1 MKRKLILLGIMM
13 LFAFGIVACG
23 KAGNVNAD
31 SGVTPSLSEE
41 LTPTEAPGPAESLKN
56 DGETEL
62 TAVPEPTKEAEPTQ
76 TPEPTKEA
84 EPTQTPEPTKE
95 AEPTQTPEPTKEAEP
110 TPSSEPTKEA
120 EPTPSSEPT
129 KEAEPTKAPDPTATP
144 KPTATPIPTPKPGAE
159 VTIHFYAPLIVKDL
173 SEIEAADAMEFLN
186 KMSEYA
192 MEDMGTAT
200 ETAMLSEVASE
211 YFNAAEKS
219 LLKSGTVMESA
230 EACYG
235 EGVSVMCI
243 GWYSEYGRYYST
255 VSSETFAEL
264 GVEKGAELNLYAAY
278 TVMLDGRG
286 VAYTPCILDV
296 NVQMGFLNPTM
307 KYMMAM
313 PIWERVVLPE
323 LDGYTMEWV
332 DNGVIMSPTKIRI
345 FDGKI
350 NRYTLVVKPK

>member
-1 MKRKLILLGIMM
+1 MRRNHFLFLTILM
-13 LFAFGIVACG
+13 LFALCSMACG
-23 KAGNVNAD
+23 KKDDVESVD
-31 SGVTPSLSEE
+31 SGVTPTLSVVFE
-41 LTPTEAPGPAESLKN
+41 PTEAPEPTELPKN
-56 DGETEL
+56 GGETEL
-62 TAVPEPTKEAEPTQ
+62 TAVPESPEVPEPTGVAEPTEKPEPTELPEPTEKPELTEAAEPTKTLEPTE
-76 TPEPTKEA
+76 TPEPT
-84 EPTQTPEPTKE
+84 
-95 AEPTQTPEPTKEAEP
+95 
-110 TPSSEPTKEA
+110 
-120 EPTPSSEPT
+120 
-129 KEAEPTKAPDPTATP
+129 ATP
-144 KPTATPIPTPKPGAE
+144 VSTVAPEPTATPIPTPKPGAE
-159 VTIHFYAPLIVKDL
+159 VIIHFYAPLIVKDL
-173 SEIEAADAMEFLN
+173 SEIEAADAMEFLS

-230 EACYG
+230 VACYG
-235 EGVSVMCI
+235 EGVSVMCT
-243 GWYSEYGRYYST
+243 GWYGEYGGYYST
-255 VSSETFAEL
+255 ISSETFAEL

-278 TVMLDGRG
+278 TVMINGRG
-286 VAYTPCILDV
+286 VAYTPCILNV

-313 PIWERVVLPE
+313 PIWERVILPE
-323 LDGYTMEWV
+323 LEGYTMEWV